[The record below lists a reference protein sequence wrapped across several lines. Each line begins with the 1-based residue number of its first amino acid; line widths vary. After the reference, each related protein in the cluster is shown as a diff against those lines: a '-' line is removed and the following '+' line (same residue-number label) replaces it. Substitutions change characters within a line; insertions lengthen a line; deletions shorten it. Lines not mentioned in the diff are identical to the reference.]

1 MGDLVALI
9 VITTQNVVTMVAQ
22 HVIVIY
28 LVPRETVFV
37 PVPN

>member
-9 VITTQNVVTMVAQ
+9 VKATQTIVTMVAQ
-22 HVIVIY
+22 HAIVIY